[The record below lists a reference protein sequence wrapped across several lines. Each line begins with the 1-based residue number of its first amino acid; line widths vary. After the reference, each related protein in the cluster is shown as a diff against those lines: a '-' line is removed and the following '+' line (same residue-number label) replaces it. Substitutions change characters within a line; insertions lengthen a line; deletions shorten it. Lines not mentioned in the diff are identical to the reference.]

1 MTDIRRLLQ
10 IPLLLL
16 NVLLVGALGLWIFT
30 GQPMLDCFYQATVL
44 LTTVGSQEPEPLSD
58 GTKVFILLYLGGG
71 LGVFTYS
78 AFQFGQTLVSGDL
91 RTFLEQKR
99 MKKVTDL
106 LSDHFII
113 CGYGRMGATLCEYL
127 HRRHQPFVIVDENP
141 ELMSDEMK
149 SDGWLFVHGDATQDD
164 VLRKAGVARARG
176 LTTVLPT
183 DADNL
188 YVVLSAR
195 LLASELQIVARAGDE
210 RSAEKMLRAG
220 ATRVINP
227 LASGAT
233 RMARLML
240 SPSIENFVEVAES
253 HGIEW
258 EIADVQVPD
267 NSPLV
272 HRQLSDTP
280 LREAGIILLGICKPS
295 GETHFPPP
303 ADLIIEPGDSLF
315 AFGKSEKMSAF
326 PEFVDGAPQTLD

>member
-1 MTDIRRLLQ
+1 MRRLLQ

-16 NVLLVGALGLWIFT
+16 AMLLTGALGIRLLT
-30 GQPMLDCFYQATVL
+30 GQPLEDCLYQAVML
-44 LTTVGSQEPEPLSD
+44 LTTVGAQEPTPLTT
-58 GTKVFILLYLGGG
+58 GVKIFIIAYLALG

-78 AFQFGQTLVSGDL
+78 AFQFGQILVNGDL
-91 RTFLEQKR
+91 RTYLEQRR
-99 MKKVTDL
+99 MKAATDQ

-113 CGYGRMGATLCEYL
+113 CGFGRMGATLCEYL

-141 ELMSDEMK
+141 HLMTDEMK
-149 SDGWLFVHGDATQDD
+149 ADGWLFVHGDATQDEP
-164 VLRKAGVARARG
+164 LREAGVTRARG

-195 LLASELQIVARAGDE
+195 LLATDLQIVARASDE
-210 RSAEKMLRAG
+210 RASEKMQRAG

-240 SPSIENFVEVAES
+240 SPSIENFVEVAEA

-258 EIADVQVPD
+258 EIADVVVPD
-267 NSPLV
+267 ESPLI
-272 HRQLSDTP
+272 HQRISETP
-280 LREAGIILLGICKPS
+280 LREAGIILLGVCKPS
-295 GETHFPPP
+295 GDTHFPPP
-303 ADLIIEPGDSLF
+303 ADLTIEPGDSLF
-315 AFGKSEKMSAF
+315 AFGKSDRMSGF
-326 PEFVDGAPQTLD
+326 PALLDGSLEHNSAE